1 MADNSNGNPINGGNP
16 PPDRN
21 SSGSPSVDNILRN
34 LASISGNME
43 ASTKEFRALVQQ
55 YKKMS
60 SSTGSSGRKSSY
72 NFENDYKGIFDI
84 KTLRDIKNK
93 ELQNRS
99 DLQKITA
106 GFTESW
112 KSQLKDLQEK
122 SKALKDSPLV
132 GVFKNLE
139 GRMKD
144 AEKSYITSTKSF
156 IDSYDK
162 EMKDVVDRVSKTKDS
177 FDKVSSK
184 SQEISNRFSRCVGYI
199 ELNEIDIE
207 KHTKD
212 IERLRREERRLRQ
225 QGNVSEA
232 DDLKQQRSE
241 HVQERKQLKNTNKEL
256 IQQKDLIEKQKEV
269 VEKSLNSL
277 GDELDKAS
285 KSMKA
290 RSEEVDKR
298 LGTSEN
304 ISKTTVDFERTL
316 ENLNN
321 TAKLTEEANSAH
333 SRAENYIPKSGFAQR
348 AESYRK
354 EKEEQDTAF
363 EDADDALTK
372 LINQLNNTI
381 EQQKKIS
388 EKQNESAS
396 ALRQAASDLTES
408 ARNHKEAAQ
417 IAKDSGDIIKAQQ
430 EEHLAEQD
438 KQNAKI
444 KENNAKEAENLAK
457 EADNNVET
465 LTNQKDNAERSK
477 ESLANANSTFSKIT
491 TTIKNSIGDGLVNG
505 VKKIAGTYYEAQL
518 AAFQNVYNAIET
530 TQNSIAKKLKLDSGA
545 YDKFT
550 DTVDAEISKQG
561 LDSVISSTDALEEI
575 QTFAD
580 MGIRDDNLISV
591 LGVQAAKSKALG
603 ADLDLTNEETV
614 KYLQKTYQSV
624 VDEGG
629 SEDEAKKAVEDLTNY
644 MMGSNLEVGE
654 KYKSTSALV
663 NGGSSEI
670 INTLLPYMQASGVS
684 IEDQGKAYAQA
695 ANVEQAME
703 SEGIDAS
710 LIMEDLKAVM
720 NGKSYDSMSTT
731 TLAAIEQFGLTR
743 GDIEDRLKSGD
754 LAGVLSE
761 FLQNR
766 VDIYSGTDANS
777 IGWKQN
783 AYGDEASIVDAE
795 LLKNASESGALDKK
809 TSEISMDDIN
819 SQYSDAMKNAKEGS
833 YYSKTYTTTKGMENA
848 AYTLAEGAQDI
859 VFGDQQ
865 TLAAIN
871 GIKDTVSS
879 ILTVL
884 ITQGAGSLLKG
895 VGSLFGSAGAA
906 GAGAAGAGAAG
917 AAGAGAGAAG
927 AGGLGSAALAAA
939 APAALIAEIAAVGVG
954 INGFGNSLAEG
965 NDMSDAI
972 VDGFKAVPIIGDIA
986 DWSYENSDKIVDG
999 IATGFKVITNPIGS
1013 MVDSWKETARQAH
1026 FDEVTTSAEELTKAA
1041 QDIRD
1046 AATEAFNKMTDSV
1059 TNSVDKFNNGNSS
1072 YDQTKAILDAQNAVN
1087 ESGYL
1092 SEDQKKG
1099 LTDHTEEELI
1109 KMPTEEK
1116 SQILNKIQTTSSNAG
1131 KTALANA
1138 NKSADFL
1145 TNNAD
1150 ALAGLSESVNYTD
1163 KDMKAWAKKKNKAFD
1178 GNTQKDWEAIYKD
1191 EKKQQLL
1198 EGTNALLDDAIKEMD
1213 IDAVDMSEWGG
1224 QQFLDYLGLTNEAL
1238 KESGLGKKEINA
1250 LISAAS
1256 ERTSAFTE
1264 EKKSYDEKNAEFQAK
1279 VKELGLSDISSNNQ
1293 QALISAY
1300 EEKYG
1305 VVPTFTYSDLDL
1317 NTPILPTAEGTLHPY
1332 ILGDDIKFATGT
1344 DYIPIDNYPALLHE
1358 GEMVLN
1364 KPEATHY
1371 RTENSVSNM
1380 ELMEL
1385 NKELTDIVSD
1395 SENSMFNSTEMMQS
1409 TINNNGISG
1418 TSYTFDSSPITNSI
1432 GSQTDRIENLLNK
1445 IIMILSSSSSK
1456 SLNSR
1461 GFNSVLNMDSNVAR
1475 LNAIG

>member
-144 AEKSYITSTKSF
+144 TEKSYITSTKSF

-269 VEKSLNSL
+269 VEKSLDSL

-321 TAKLTEEANSAH
+321 IAKLTEEANSAH

-438 KQNAKI
+438 KQNAEI

-465 LTNQKDNAERSK
+465 LTNQMDNAARSK

-491 TTIKNSIGDGLVNG
+491 TTIKNSIGNSLVNG
-505 VKKIAGTYYEAQL
+505 VKKIANTYYEAQL

-624 VDEGG
+624 IDEGG

-859 VFGDQQ
+859 AFGDQQ

-906 GAGAAGAGAAG
+906 GAGA
-917 AAGAGAGAAG
+917 AGAGAAG

-1013 MVDSWKETARQAH
+1013 MVNSWKETARQAH

-1046 AATEAFNKMTDSV
+1046 AATEAFNKMTNGV
-1059 TNSVDKFNNGNSS
+1059 TNSVDKFNNSNSS
-1072 YDQTKAILDAQNAVN
+1072 YDQTKAILDAQNALN

-1099 LTDHTEEELI
+1099 LTDYTEEELI

-1163 KDMKAWAKKKNKAFD
+1163 EDMKAWAKKKNKAFD
-1178 GNTQKDWEAIYKD
+1178 GNTRKDWEAIYKD

-1198 EGTNALLDDAIKEMD
+1198 EGTNALLDDDIKKMD
-1213 IDAVDMSEWGG
+1213 IDAVDMSEWDG
-1224 QQFLDYLGLTNEAL
+1224 QQFLDYLGLTKEAL
-1238 KESGLGKKEINA
+1238 QESGLGQKEIDA

-1332 ILGDDIKFATGT
+1332 ILGDEIKFATGT